1 MVELESFSNWR
12 VITEECLQSRQLI
25 IRSKYGRLRIM
36 KIFKLERG
44 IYCK

>member
-25 IRSKYGRLRIM
+25 IRYM
-36 KIFKLERG
+36 EDFE
-44 IYCK
+44 